1 MRSTCRKCYGA
12 RVIVKTPCTECE
24 GKGKTVQRK
33 KVVVPVPA
41 GVEDG
46 QTVRMPV
53 GNKEIFITF
62 RVSLILL
69 IIYSSCQLVTSSFWW
84 ILNSSVRGRVSE
96 VLDTAES

>member
-12 RVIVKTPCTECE
+12 RVIVKNPCTECS

-62 RVSLILL
+62 RVSAIYYLL
-69 IIYSSCQLVTSSFWW
+69 VCNFIYLFGLCGED
-84 ILNSSVRGRVSE
+84 R
-96 VLDTAES
+96 

>member
-69 IIYSSCQLVTSSFWW
+69 IIYSSCPLVSSS
-84 ILNSSVRGRVSE
+84 L
-96 VLDTAES
+96 